1 MWSLPDPNE
10 KEKKPSKYAVII
22 SLGIAAMSVL
32 VGLCVMGVVITDM
45 YASLPDCGNVT
56 NDTLN
61 LSQLNATWCK
71 YDNGTGGYV
80 MNGTVWNHT
89 DGYLT

>member
-10 KEKKPSKYAVII
+10 KENEPSKYAMII